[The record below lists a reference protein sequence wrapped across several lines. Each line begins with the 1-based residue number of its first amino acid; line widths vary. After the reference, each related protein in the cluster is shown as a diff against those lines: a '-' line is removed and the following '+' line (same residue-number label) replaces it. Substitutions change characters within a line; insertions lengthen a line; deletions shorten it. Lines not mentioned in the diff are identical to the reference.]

1 MFMVALQGYLSRFS
15 LILAKKSTKNVGNE
29 RTFSRMSSCRR
40 KKVIVAIYVQRRGEK
55 RGRKLRKFSGGDGG
69 VFVSFST
76 AASWP
81 SAGNSN
87 LWLIFL
93 FSGKWEN
100 TQTIQAYA
108 YVTAALV
115 ALGLVINVVS
125 IVLLSYRKKKTMF
138 HTLLKVRTGW

>member
-15 LILAKKSTKNVGNE
+15 LILAKKSTKSVGNE
-29 RTFSRMSSCRR
+29 RTFANVFLQAQKGNRR
-40 KKVIVAIYVQRRGEK
+40 HLQRRGEK

-87 LWLIFL
+87 LWLMFL